1 MSELMTITEVSKRSG
16 VASSALR
23 YYEERDLIASER
35 AGSGHR
41 RFRRPV
47 LRRIAFIVYAQRV
60 GLTLDEIRE
69 ELAKLPIDRAPT
81 RRDWSRLSSKWT
93 ARIDERIGE
102 LERLKSSLT
111 ECIGCGC
118 LSLDRCRNANPDDRA
133 AGAGPGPVYWSGK
146 AGSGKA
152 PR

>member
-60 GLTLDEIRE
+60 GLTLEEIKE
-69 ELAKLPIDRAPT
+69 ELAKLPVDHAPT

-93 ARIDERIGE
+93 SRIDERIEE

-111 ECIGCGC
+111 ECIGRGC
-118 LSLDRCRNANPDDRA
+118 LSMDRCQNAKPGDRA
-133 AGAGPGPVYWSGK
+133 AGGGPGPCYLFGQNAK
-146 AGSGKA
+146 A
-152 PR
+152 R

>member
-60 GLTLDEIRE
+60 GLTLEEIKE
-69 ELAKLPIDRAPT
+69 ELAKLPVDHAPT

-93 ARIDERIGE
+93 SRIDERIEEVRGE
-102 LERLKSSLT
+102 ADPPPESVTQNIYPPFPQVS
-111 ECIGCGC
+111 E
-118 LSLDRCRNANPDDRA
+118 PEP
-133 AGAGPGPVYWSGK
+133 GAGTTNITYGAAIRS
-146 AGSGKA
+146 ALA
-152 PR
+152 L